1 MGSPDKSAYRVS
13 QTTIKTSLATDLHK
27 NVKHTLYRTS
37 KTLIVPPAIFC
48 PAPGNCVTMMLA
60 GEGSAGEA
68 VAVCG
73 VTADGFAA
81 SAELAA
87 AGAMLTLPNLNPES
101 CTAWL
106 ALPSGCPTKFGI
118 TNV

>member
-1 MGSPDKSAYRVS
+1 
-13 QTTIKTSLATDLHK
+13 
-27 NVKHTLYRTS
+27 
-37 KTLIVPPAIFC
+37 
-48 PAPGNCVTMMLA
+48 MMLA

-73 VTADGFAA
+73 VTAGFAA
-81 SAELAA
+81 SAELA